1 MFLPFVFFFLLFFCC
16 CCACAAAV
24 DSNIFPQSHFGIYDF
39 ITWPSASSQRH
50 PGWPGDPQSGSRA
63 CEWLRQR
70 FIKLLTGGES
80 ALQSM
85 SIQYTEW
92 KNNYEYGIGGGEG
105 GGGGGCSVKWMAG
118 GWTEPMRRPIPFFF
132 VRFPFKSNHSR
143 LIYLPLPAQY
153 ARRLDALQK
162 RNKKNRR
169 NDHGK
174 GAAHMRC
181 RPGAPMRASS
191 TITFFFIKI
200 PFDCFCKWI
209 TKGRFQWTISG
220 WSCLASFLRA
230 DNPNVQ
236 SLTLSLLTPVSF
248 EHI

>member
-105 GGGGGCSVKWMAG
+105 GGAVDVRLNEWREGEPNRWGGQY
-118 GWTEPMRRPIPFFF
+118 PFFSYAF
-132 VRFPFKSNHSR
+132 LSNRIIPDSFTCLYQR
-143 LIYLPLPAQY
+143 NM
-153 ARRLDALQK
+153 LDVW
-162 RNKKNRR
+162 
-169 NDHGK
+169 
-174 GAAHMRC
+174 MRC
-181 RPGAPMRASS
+181 KREIKKIDETIMERAPR
-191 TITFFFIKI
+191 TC
-200 PFDCFCKWI
+200 D
-209 TKGRFQWTISG
+209 
-220 WSCLASFLRA
+220 A
-230 DNPNVQ
+230 DPEPQCVRHRQ
-236 SLTLSLLTPVSF
+236 
-248 EHI
+248 